1 MSRVI
6 RRKTGKNESLFQT
19 RMVLCK
25 VMHRME
31 EIGTQDIRM
40 LHLNILK
47 LYNKIGHLYVHSD

>member
-40 LHLNILK
+40 LHLKILK